1 LPIVDS
7 LANRPAYL
15 PLSIPKE
22 YHAEMERF
30 HGDPFVWW
38 AGQVLSIL
46 TRFNDEFK
54 SENAAKTD
62 KIKFKGSCVGV
73 HVRRTDKVGT
83 EAALHQIEEYMVEVE
98 AYYKLKETGDAIGQR
113 CVYLATDQ
121 LSVIQEAK
129 EK

>member
-1 LPIVDS
+1 M
-7 LANRPAYL
+7 
-15 PLSIPKE
+15 LS
-22 YHAEMERF
+22 F
-30 HGDPFVWW
+30 
-38 AGQVLSIL
+38 L

-54 SENAAKTD
+54 SLIAAKTD
-62 KIKFKGSCVGV
+62 KIKFKSSCVGV

-98 AYYKLKETGDAIGQR
+98 EYYKLKEVGGAISQR

-121 LSVIQEAK
+121 LSVLQEAK